1 MPLRPALKTIH
12 PRTPQPRQVRN
23 CSCPHCAHRFEIS
36 SRAMSARCPACTK
49 PLEFNDLTL
58 RTRLEGDVSTMGH
71 VILAEPSEML
81 GRLVC
86 GQFTNQ
92 GRFEGRAV
100 VYGSVVFTRDSL
112 STGTLSARSLVIHGG
127 ATAHVK
133 VEVTPHNRAKPTT
146 PAPVGTLI
154 KRPARRLTQPLG

>member
-12 PRTPQPRQVRN
+12 PRSPQPREVRH

-92 GRFEGRAV
+92 GRFEGRAT
-100 VYGSVVFTRDSL
+100 VYGSVVFTRSSL
-112 STGTLSARSLVIHGG
+112 TTGSIHARSLIIQGG
-127 ATAHVK
+127 ATTHIKADIAPN
-133 VEVTPHNRAKPTT
+133 TRAKADAPT
-146 PAPVGTLI
+146 PIHRLV